1 MTNATEKIIIYPFYE
16 DSDFPTKEYKHLCGI
31 CLEGGIK
38 EIVGNNFVFI
48 KRKDCHAFTKTP
60 KRKDT
65 KKEFEVAVK
74 LKDGTE
80 VPCICNLKIE
90 ITDDPNYSL
99 PVKSYRGQIKMLE
112 GLI

>member
-1 MTNATEKIIIYPFYE
+1 MTIYPFYE

-31 CLEGGIK
+31 YLDGEIK

-48 KRKDCHAFTKTP
+48 ERKDYTSFTKTT

-65 KKEFEVAVK
+65 RKEFEVMVR
-74 LKDGTE
+74 LKDGTK

-90 ITDDPNYSL
+90 MKDDPEYSL

-112 GLI
+112 EMV

>member
-1 MTNATEKIIIYPFYE
+1 M
-16 DSDFPTKEYKHLCGI
+16 
-31 CLEGGIK
+31 
-38 EIVGNNFVFI
+38 
-48 KRKDCHAFTKTP
+48 
-60 KRKDT
+60 
-65 KKEFEVAVK
+65 VK

-112 GLI
+112 ELI

>member
-1 MTNATEKIIIYPFYE
+1 MTNTTEKIIIYPFYE
-16 DSDFPTKEYKHLCGI
+16 DSDFPTKEYKYLCGI
-31 CLEGGIK
+31 YLDG
-38 EIVGNNFVFI
+38 EIRNTVGSNMAFI
-48 KRKDCHAFTKTP
+48 RRKDYPSFTKTP

-65 KKEFEVAVK
+65 RKEFEVAVR

-80 VPCICNLKIE
+80 VPCVCNLKIE

-112 GLI
+112 ELI